1 MRKLLQMFYLQI
13 FTTAKSF
20 SSSWLVHSTY
30 YHKLFSAHLSMNHF
44 YSELICNAARLIFDA
59 NNQDHL
65 VVNT

>member
-20 SSSWLVHSTY
+20 SSSWLVHAPY
-30 YHKLFSAHLSMNHF
+30 YKLFSAHLSMNHF
-44 YSELICNAARLIFDA
+44 YSKLICNAARLIFDA

-65 VVNT
+65 AVNT